1 MSADAVIKLVLQY
14 VDQLIHLIA
23 GPRAFFREIDPSA
36 RSAVTAALT
45 FLLFSMVIAFVI
57 RLPFIT
63 GEGDAWRQLPVML
76 VFYSATAVTLG
87 CLACLVMRVFGGKAP
102 LPGHVVVFSYFAGL
116 SVLLFTLTTVI
127 AKSLIRLRAPEAAGE
142 TENYVRAVLGGGP
155 DLDAPRF
162 AAVSDSPEVAWTMLI
177 LLAGQLV
184 IAFWLVICW
193 RAMAELNA
201 RTTLQSYLALGL
213 FLAAGYLVARVLG
226 MVQKGAGLALF

>member
-23 GPRAFFREIDPSA
+23 GPRAFFREIEPSS
-36 RSAVTAALT
+36 RSAVTTALT
-45 FLLFSMVIAFVI
+45 FLLFSIVIAFVI

-127 AKSLIRLRAPEAAGE
+127 AKSFIRLGAPDAAGAIE
-142 TENYVRAVLGGGP
+142 DYVRAVLRGGL
-155 DLDAPRF
+155 DLDDPGL
-162 AAVSDSPEVAWTMLI
+162 AAVSDSPEVAWTILI

-184 IAFWLVICW
+184 IAFWLVVCW
-193 RAMAELNA
+193 RVMAELNG
-201 RTTLQSYLALGL
+201 RTTLATYLSLGL
-213 FLAAGYLVARVLG
+213 FLLAGYGVAWVLG
-226 MVQKGAGLALF
+226 RVQVAAGLALF